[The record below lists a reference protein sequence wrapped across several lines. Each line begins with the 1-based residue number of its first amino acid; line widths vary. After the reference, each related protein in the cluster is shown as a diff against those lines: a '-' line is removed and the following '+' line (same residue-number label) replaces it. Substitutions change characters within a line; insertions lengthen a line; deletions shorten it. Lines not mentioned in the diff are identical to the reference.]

1 MNKITSSNIIE
12 IYDSINKI
20 MIDNKDY
27 LVELDAKAGDGDLG
41 ISMCQGFNG
50 ICEELRKVDKAKNQ
64 PAKLIM
70 KAAMAMNEYSPS
82 SLGTILSIAMMSG
95 AKVIKGIDELG
106 TVECRNFMEAAIEGI
121 MKKAG
126 SKRGEKTIL
135 DSFGYA
141 CDSLNES
148 VNTSLTLKEAAQAA
162 ADASIE
168 GMLAT
173 KEMMAIHGR
182 AAYYREKSI
191 GNIDGGATVGMLIF
205 KAINEYL
212 N

>member
-1 MNKITSSNIIE
+1 MNKITSLNIVE
-12 IYDSINKI
+12 IYKSIHKI
-20 MIDNKDY
+20 MLENKDY

-41 ISMCQGFNG
+41 ISMCQGFSG
-50 ICEELRKVDKAKNQ
+50 VCEELGTLD
-64 PAKLIM
+64 PAKFEPAKIIM

-95 AKVIKGIDELG
+95 AKSIKGINELG
-106 TVECRNFMEAAIEGI
+106 VGEYRDFVAAAIEGI

-135 DSFGYA
+135 DSLGYA

-148 VNTSLTLKEAAQAA
+148 VNDSLTLRDAAQAA
-162 ADASIE
+162 ADASAE

-173 KEMMAIHGR
+173 KEMMAVHGR
-182 AAYYREKSI
+182 AAYYQEKSI

-205 KAINEYL
+205 KTINEYL
-212 N
+212 K

>member
-1 MNKITSSNIIE
+1 MNKITSLNIVE
-12 IYDSINKI
+12 IYNSIHNV
-20 MIDNKDY
+20 MLENKDY

-41 ISMCQGFNG
+41 ISMCQGFSG
-50 ICEELRKVDKAKNQ
+50 VCEELGTLD
-64 PAKLIM
+64 PAKFEPAKIIM

-95 AKVIKGIDELG
+95 AKSIKGINELG
-106 TVECRNFMEAAIEGI
+106 VEECRDFVAVAIEGI

-135 DSFGYA
+135 DSLGYA
-141 CDSLNES
+141 CDSLNDS
-148 VNTSLTLKEAAQAA
+148 VNTSLTLKEAVQAA
-162 ADASIE
+162 ADASAE

-173 KEMMAIHGR
+173 KGMMAVHGR

-212 N
+212 K